1 MSRKAD
7 NEYLS
12 ERDKAIQKQMFMLK
26 RKLTELKL
34 ILSEEVSDDSDD
46 NDDSTPIQGEQPSV
60 PCAITNLPLVKIMNV
75 LFYIDKLQALT
86 STTERIKWDLWN
98 DSPFAIAVLERF
110 DLSGHKWD
118 LPKIRN
124 QVKTYFDK
132 WAKRCRYVEVE
143 VKLEL

>member
-143 VKLEL
+143 LQLEL

>member
-7 NEYLS
+7 MAGYY
-12 ERDKAIQKQMFMLK
+12 AIHKQMFMLK
-26 RKLTELKL
+26 RKIKELKL
-34 ILSEEVSDDSDD
+34 IMSEEVSDGSDD

-86 STTERIKWDLWN
+86 STTERIKWESWY

-118 LPKIRN
+118 LPKICN

-143 VKLEL
+143 VQLEL